1 MSLQDILILVPSH
14 SLEDF
19 PTEQADKPAASLLN
33 TFAVAWHP
41 ELLAWT
47 GALPRWRRADEPS
60 ALHSGQLIFVPT
72 VCDDWLPHGWVDDAR
87 AAGATVVSGLHER
100 AEIAAAAVAA
110 LPERY
115 DIATDFVDDFYSL
128 GFCWLQVE
136 LLTRHMRNFGNIDE
150 ARLQQRAVAGAK
162 AALDNDRETAEAH
175 LKGCFELLLEAR
187 EKFYPVECYLLDLCL
202 ASPDVAADKLATEA
216 TRDVPWS
223 LLSSSSDLEA
233 ICQKSPAIVEP
244 LRAAVAAGRVSI
256 VGGEERETTLPLLPL
271 ESALH
276 QFHEGRSRLETLLG
290 QAAIVWGR
298 RKFGLTSQLPQLLHK
313 FGFKGALHVVLDD
326 GIYPDAEHTK
336 LRWRGCDESI
346 IDALSR
352 IPLAADSP
360 SSYLRLPVRMAESM
374 DHDQAAG
381 LVFARWPDVTSP
393 FFEDLRRSQKYA
405 PALGRFVT
413 FDRFF
418 QQTEL
423 PGLLSTHQAHEYFP
437 PFLILN
443 VARRE
448 ADPISRYSS
457 HALRRR
463 RFEVA
468 EWCRSLAKALAGQP
482 VGATS
487 ASTTSSHHADD
498 SITPTD
504 DLLEAA
510 DAERCLE
517 RAAPDPIAN
526 SSSVAEQMLADVAP
540 RWQNELVQL
549 IQHGAAPR
557 RGFMVVNSLS
567 FARRVCVSLPGLKS
581 PPEVSGP
588 IKAVQFDAARP
599 DESAVVVELPGAGY
613 VWIPEDARAPLA
625 SPQKPPLV
633 EDGVLRNE
641 WFEVSVNEQTGGIGH
656 VRFHDQRAKRVSQQL
671 SFRFPRERTVGT
683 GDEAYKTQYAE
694 MRCRS
699 RETLSHGPTRGEIV
713 TVGDIVDPSNDER
726 LATFRQTIRVWRARP
741 VVEIDIEL
749 NDLKLP
755 DGDPWN
761 NYFAS
766 RFAWNDGTSAVTRSV
781 FHAAQGFAGERFETS
796 DYIEAASESERLTI
810 IPHGLP
816 YHRKTS
822 PRMVDSLLIVGG
834 ETKRRFQFTLAI
846 DAPFP
851 LEAAWN
857 ATTPAA
863 VVPTELGPPRA
874 GTTGWFFHLDAR
886 NVQLTRVLPLITP
899 HASAETS
906 SNDDDYTALITGP
919 GFAVRL
925 IETEGR
931 AKRVRLRTFRQPLHA
946 RKRDFVGSTLYE
958 LTLEGDSVL
967 IDIAAYEIAE
977 VELRFGA

>member
-1 MSLQDILILVPSH
+1 MSLQDIVILVPSH

-19 PTEQADKPAASLLN
+19 PTEQPDKPAASLLN

-72 VCDDWLPHGWVDDAR
+72 VCDDWLPHGWVEDAK
-87 AAGATVVSGLHER
+87 AAGATVISGLHER
-100 AEIAAAAVAA
+100 ADIVAAVVAA

-115 DIATDFVDDFYSL
+115 DIAPDLVDDFFSL

-150 ARLQQRAVAGAK
+150 ARLQQRAVAAAK
-162 AALDNDRETAEAH
+162 AALDNDRETVEAH
-175 LKGCFELLLEAR
+175 LRGCFEILLEAR
-187 EKFYPVECYLLDLCL
+187 ERFYPVECYLLDLCL
-202 ASPDVAADKLATEA
+202 TAPDVSADKLAIEA

-223 LLSSSSDLEA
+223 LLASASDLA
-233 ICQKSPAIVEP
+233 TICQKSPAIVEP
-244 LRAAVAAGRVSI
+244 LRAACAAGRVSI
-256 VGGEERETTLPLLPL
+256 VGGEDRETPLPMLPL

-276 QFHEGRSRLETLLG
+276 QFQLGRERLTALLG
-290 QAAIVWGR
+290 QPSIVWGR

-360 SSYLRLPVRMAESM
+360 SSYLRFPVRMAESM

-423 PGLLSTHQAHEYFP
+423 PGQLSTHPAHEYFP
-437 PFLILN
+437 PYLILN

-448 ADPISRYSS
+448 ADPLSRYAD
-457 HALRRR
+457 HVLRRR
-463 RFEVA
+463 RFDVA
-468 EWCRSLAKALAGQP
+468 EWCRSVAQALVGQA
-482 VGATS
+482 VGSDEAT
-487 ASTTSSHHADD
+487 
-498 SITPTD
+498 
-504 DLLEAA
+504 

-517 RAAPDPIAN
+517 AAAPDPIAN
-526 SSSVAEQMLADVAP
+526 AATVAEQMLVDVQP
-540 RWQNELVQL
+540 RWQRDLSRLVMC
-549 IQHGAAPR
+549 GASQR
-557 RGFMVVNSLS
+557 RGFLVMNSLS
-567 FARRVCVSLPGLKS
+567 FTRRVCVSLPGLQS
-581 PPEVSGP
+581 PPEVTGP
-588 IKAVQFDAARP
+588 IKAVQFDAARQE
-599 DESAVVVELPGAGY
+599 ESAVVVELPGAGY

-625 SPQKPPLV
+625 PLQKPLLV
-633 EDGVLRNE
+633 EEGLLRNE

-671 SFRFPRERTVGT
+671 SFRFPRERTVGS

-694 MRCRS
+694 MRCRNREITS
-699 RETLSHGPTRGEIV
+699 RGPTRGEIA
-713 TVGDIVDPSNDER
+713 TVGDIIDPSNDER
-726 LATFRQTIRVWRARP
+726 LATFRQVTRVWRARP

-749 NDLKLP
+749 SDLKLP

-761 NYFAS
+761 NYFAA

-781 FHAAQGFAGERFETS
+781 FHAAQGFASERFETS

-810 IPHGLP
+810 VPHGLP
-816 YHRKTS
+816 YHRKTG
-822 PRMVDSLLIVGG
+822 PRMVDSLLVVAG
-834 ETKRRFQFTLAI
+834 ETRRHFQFTLAI

-857 ATTPAA
+857 AMTPAA
-863 VVPTELGPPRA
+863 VVPTEVGPPRA
-874 GTTGWFFHLDAR
+874 GASGWFFNLDAR
-886 NVQLTRVLPLITP
+886 NVQLTRVLPLLAPPVDAAT
-899 HASAETS
+899 SA
-906 SNDDDYTALITGP
+906 NDDDQSPLPVGP
-919 GFAVRL
+919 GFALRL

-931 AKRVRLRTFRQPLHA
+931 AKRVRLRSFRQPLHA
-946 RKRDFVGSTLYE
+946 RKRDFLGHSLGE
-958 LTLEGDSVL
+958 LTLEDDAIL
-967 IDIAAYEIAE
+967 IDMAAYEIAE